1 MLKWMKRLT
10 ILPVA
15 VLTLAGFIL
24 SDGLTSL
31 LHSQVVSHDL
41 RTRNL
46 ELVGYNGEIAAKTPE
61 LIQLVVQGDYAY
73 IGSVYGPAGLFIL
86 NISDP
91 RNPTLIAEFPQEDA
105 EAHDVKVNS
114 EGTIAVLAN
123 QWVRPPEEGE
133 TWEDMTGISHLGLTL
148 VDISD
153 KRNPK
158 LLSRWENHDSEG
170 KPAPC
175 HNVEI
180 SGDFVYCTGLWW
192 SDRGL
197 VILDISD
204 PTSPK
209 EVAVVPTPEVAG
221 PEGEDLPR
229 WARPGV
235 YMHDLY
241 LQRHPEL
248 GRLFGYAAWW
258 DGGLR
263 VYDLTDPAS
272 PLEMENWA
280 WAELGPLFQDTYF
293 TKPTLSG
300 RIVVVGPAGQATDS
314 GIFTGFLSIVELPPS
329 GEARLLST
337 WSVPGHDWVPWER
350 GRDEGWWT
358 PSNFD
363 VTEDRIY
370 LANYAAGVWVID
382 ISDPADPYA
391 VANFGPES
399 FKAPPAK
406 PKGPIFFQ
414 GGAEG
419 VPWAHTVEEQDGLIY
434 ALDVKSGLYILRVT
448 E

>member
-1 MLKWMKRLT
+1 MKRLT

-24 SDGLTSL
+24 SDGLTSP

-41 RTRNL
+41 RTRNM
-46 ELVGYNGEIAAKTPE
+46 ELVGYNGEVAAKTPE
-61 LIQLVVQGDYAY
+61 LLQLVVQGDYAY

-86 NISDP
+86 DISDP
-91 RNPTLIAEFPQEDA
+91 ANPTLISEFPQEDA
-105 EAHDVKVNS
+105 ETHDVKVNE

-123 QWVRPPEEGE
+123 QPVRPPAQGEEQE
-133 TWEDMTGISHLGLTL
+133 EWWEEILEISHLGLTL

-158 LLSRWENHDSEG
+158 LLSRWENRDSEG

-180 SGDFVYCTGLWW
+180 HGDFVYCTGLWW

-204 PTSPK
+204 PSRPE
-209 EVAVVPTPEVAG
+209 EVATIG
-221 PEGEDLPR
+221 PPHVEGAEREDLPR

-235 YMHDLY
+235 WMHDIY
-241 LQRHPEL
+241 LQRHPGL
-248 GRLFGYAAWW
+248 GRVLGYAAWW

-263 VYDLTDPAS
+263 VYDLTDPAA

-280 WAELGPLFQDTYF
+280 WAELGPAGQNTYF
-293 TKPTLSG
+293 AKPTPSG
-300 RIVVVGPAGQATDS
+300 RLVVVGPAWGAEGVS
-314 GIFTGFLSIVELPPS
+314 GFSTGFLSILDLSDPDRAELV
-329 GEARLLST
+329 ST
-337 WSVPGHDWVPWER
+337 WSIPGHDWQSWEQLES
-350 GRDEGWWT
+350 DLWWT
-358 PSNFD
+358 PGNFD
-363 VTEDRIY
+363 VTEERIY

-399 FKAPPAK
+399 FKPPPPK
-406 PKGPIFFQ
+406 PEGPTFW
-414 GGAEG
+414 GEG
-419 VPWAHTVEEQDGLIY
+419 YPYVHTVEEQDGLVY
-434 ALDVKSGLYILRVT
+434 ALGAKSGLYILRVK

>member
-1 MLKWMKRLT
+1 MTHRLLLLP
-10 ILPVA
+10 ILFACLVGG
-15 VLTLAGFIL
+15 VLPTGLLAQIAPRE
-24 SDGLTSL
+24 
-31 LHSQVVSHDL
+31 L
-41 RTRNL
+41 RTSNM

-73 IGSVYGPAGLFIL
+73 IGSVYGPAGLFIVD
-86 NISDP
+86 ISDP

-105 EAHDVKVNS
+105 ETHDVKVNA

-123 QWVRPPEEGE
+123 QWVRPPEEEE

-148 VDISD
+148 VDISE

-180 SGDFVYCTGLWW
+180 HDDFVYCTGLWW

-209 EVAVVPTPEVAG
+209 EVAVAPTPEVAG

-229 WARPGV
+229 WAQPGV
-235 YMHDLY
+235 YMHDIY
-241 LQRHPEL
+241 LQLHPML

-258 DGGLR
+258 DAGLR
-263 VYDLTDPAS
+263 VYDLTDPTS
-272 PLEMENWA
+272 PLEVANWA
-280 WAELGPLFQDTYF
+280 WAELGPALQNTYF
-293 TKPTLSG
+293 ARPTPSG
-300 RIVVVGPAGQATDS
+300 RLVVVVPALGAEGGS
-314 GIFTGFLSIVELPPS
+314 GFGTGFLSILDLSNPDRVE
-329 GEARLLST
+329 LLST
-337 WSVPGHDWVPWER
+337 WSIPGHDWVR
-350 GRDEGWWT
+350 RSRSDLWWT
-358 PSNFD
+358 LSNFD
-363 VTEDRIY
+363 VTEKRIY

-382 ISDPADPYA
+382 ISDPTDPYA

-399 FKAPPAK
+399 FEPPPSK
-406 PKGPIFFQ
+406 PEGPTFW
-414 GGAEG
+414 GEG
-419 VPWAHTVEEQDGLIY
+419 YPYVHTVEEQDGLVY
-434 ALDVKSGLYILRVT
+434 ALDAKSGLYVLRVV
-448 E
+448 EER